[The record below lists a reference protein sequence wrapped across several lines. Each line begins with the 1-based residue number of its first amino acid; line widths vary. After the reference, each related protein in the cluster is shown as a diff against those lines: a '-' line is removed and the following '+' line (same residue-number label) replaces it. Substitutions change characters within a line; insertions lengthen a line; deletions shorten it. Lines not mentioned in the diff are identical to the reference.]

1 MNFVIELVSMS
12 VWNLKD
18 KVHLWE
24 LLKRKGLCVSQ
35 TFFAL
40 RSKYINCENDDQDL
54 PEINSYFTYT
64 TTSLFGTDE
73 EQEEK
78 TVGTFVKRKVC
89 QTCCHTYQGNECI
102 ICVQNSEFSRS
113 LEINLNNLLSN
124 NVTEFS
130 QQLLDIPAA
139 GLPSQSVRGIDVR
152 PPTIDELREIRVA
165 NFAEKKEVSI
175 KFNRTAIKMIWSR
188 AFTTSK

>member
-1 MNFVIELVSMS
+1 M
-12 VWNLKD
+12 
-18 KVHLWE
+18 
-24 LLKRKGLCVSQ
+24 KRKGLCVSQ

-54 PEINSYFTYT
+54 PEITSYFTYT
-64 TTSLFGTDE
+64 TTRLFGTDE

-89 QTCCHTYQGNECI
+89 KTCCHTYQGNECI
-102 ICVQNSEFSRS
+102 ICVQNCEFSRS

-124 NVTEFS
+124 NVTEFM
-130 QQLLDIPAA
+130 QQFPNE
-139 GLPSQSVRGIDVR
+139 SVRGIDVR

-175 KFNRTAIKMIWSR
+175 KFNRTAIKMI
-188 AFTTSK
+188 